1 MMDRE
6 ICKGVFSM
14 TTFMNKDF
22 LLKTEAA
29 KKLYHEHAA
38 KMPIIDYHCHI
49 NPMEIYEDKRYDTIT
64 EVWLGGDHYK
74 WRAMRSCG
82 VPEYYITGDAT
93 PAEKFQKWGEAMPNL
108 IGNPLYHWT
117 HLELQ
122 RYFGIT
128 EPLTGENAM
137 EIYEKCN
144 AILAQ
149 PDMSVRGIIRKSGVK
164 LICTTDD
171 PVDDLKAHELLAK
184 DPTAPAVVLPAFR
197 PDKAMRADKETF
209 PAYVAAL
216 EKVVGYAIN
225 TVSDMR
231 KALND
236 RIAYF
241 ADRGCCVSDHALDYC
256 FCVETDEATLDD
268 IFARAKAGK
277 AITWEEQLAYHT
289 ALLLSVGQEY
299 SKRDWVTQFH
309 FGCLR
314 DNSKTMFRKLGPD
327 TGFDSMNDA
336 ANGVGLSKLLNAL
349 EEANALGKTIL
360 YSLNPADNGIIGT
373 IMGAFQTDSG
383 IPGKIQQG
391 SAWWFNDHKI
401 GMEEQMK
408 SLMSLGAMGA
418 FNGMLTD
425 SRSFLSYTRHEYFR
439 RILCNLVGQLV
450 EDGEYPADWTRL
462 GQMVENISYN
472 NTLHY
477 FGFDR
482 YLK

>member
-1 MMDRE
+1 
-6 ICKGVFSM
+6 M
-14 TTFMNKDF
+14 TPFMNADF
-22 LLKTEAA
+22 LLKSETA
-29 KKLYHEHAA
+29 KRLYHDHAE

-49 NPMEIYEDKRYDTIT
+49 NPMEIYEDKRYETIT

-82 VPEYYITGDAT
+82 VAERYITGDAT
-93 PAEKFQKWGEAMPNL
+93 PAEKFQKWAETIPNL

-128 EPLTGENAM
+128 EPLNGDNAM
-137 EIYEKCN
+137 EIYKKCN

-171 PVDDLKAHELLAK
+171 PVDDLKAHELLAA

-197 PDKAMRADKETF
+197 PDKAMRADKATF
-209 PAYVAAL
+209 PAYVAQL
-216 EKVVGYAIN
+216 EQVVGYGIH
-225 TVSDMR
+225 TMEDMR
-231 KALND
+231 KALLE

-241 ADRGCCVSDHALDYC
+241 ADHGCRVSDHALDYC
-256 FCVETDEATLDD
+256 FCVEATEDQLND
-268 IFARAKAGK
+268 IFARAKGGK
-277 AITWEEQLAYHT
+277 AITWDEQLAYHT
-289 ALLLSVGQEY
+289 ALLLTVCKEY
-299 SKRDWVTQFH
+299 NRLGWVSQLH

-314 DNSKTMFRKLGPD
+314 DNSVKMFRKLGPD

-336 ANGVGLSKLLNAL
+336 ANAQGLAKLLGKL
-349 EEANALGKTIL
+349 EDADALGKTIL

-373 IMGAFQTDSG
+373 IMGAFQTDSP

-391 SAWWFNDHKI
+391 SAWWFNDHKP
-401 GMEEQMK
+401 GMEAQMV
-408 SLMSLGAMGA
+408 SLMSLGAMGS

-439 RILCNLVGQLV
+439 RILCNLFGQMV
-450 EDGEYPADWTRL
+450 EDGEYPADRKHL

-477 FGFDR
+477 FGFDE
-482 YLK
+482 LID

>member
-1 MMDRE
+1 
-6 ICKGVFSM
+6 M
-14 TTFMNKDF
+14 TPFMNADF
-22 LLKTEAA
+22 LLKNDTA
-29 KKLYHEHAA
+29 KKLYHEHAE

-49 NPMEIYEDKRYDTIT
+49 NPMEIYEDKRYATIT

-93 PAEKFQKWGEAMPNL
+93 PAEKFQKWGETMPLL

-137 EIYEKCN
+137 EIFEKCN
-144 AILAQ
+144 AILQQ
-149 PDMSVRGIIRKSGVK
+149 PDMSVRGIIRKSNVK

-171 PVDDLKAHELLAK
+171 PIDDLRAHELLAK

-197 PDKAMRADKETF
+197 PDKAMRADKATF
-209 PAYVAAL
+209 PAYVAQL
-216 EKVVGYAIN
+216 EKVCGYAIN
-225 TVSDMR
+225 TIEDMR

-241 ADRGCCVSDHALDYC
+241 ADRGCRVSDHALDYC
-256 FCVETDEATLDD
+256 FCVEASEEELND

-277 AITWEEQLAYHT
+277 GITWDEQLAYHT
-289 ALLLSVGQEY
+289 ALLISVGKEY
-299 SKRDWVTQFH
+299 YKRDWVNQLH

-314 DNSKTMFRKLGPD
+314 DNSAKLFKRLGPD
-327 TGFDSMNDA
+327 TGFDSMNDVSNA
-336 ANGVGLSKLLNAL
+336 AGLSKLLSTL
-349 EEANALGKTIL
+349 QEADALGKVIL
-360 YSLNPADNGIIGT
+360 YSLNPADNGVIGT
-373 IMGAFQTDSG
+373 LMGAFQTDS
-383 IPGKIQQG
+383 GKIQQG
-391 SAWWFNDHKI
+391 SAWWFNDHKP
-401 GMEEQMK
+401 GMETQMI
-408 SLMSLGAMGA
+408 SLASLGALGR

-439 RILCNLVGQLV
+439 RILCNLFGTWV
-450 EDGEYPADWTRL
+450 EDGEYPADMKAL

-472 NTLHY
+472 NTLRY
-477 FGFDR
+477 FRFDE
-482 YLK
+482 LI

>member
-1 MMDRE
+1 MKQFMDQ
-6 ICKGVFSM
+6 
-14 TTFMNKDF
+14 DF

-49 NPMEIYEDKRYDTIT
+49 NPMEIYEDKRYETIT
-64 EVWLGGDHYK
+64 EVWLGGVHYK
-74 WRAMRSCG
+74 WRALRSCG
-82 VPEYYITGDAT
+82 VPEYYITGAAT

-164 LICTTDD
+164 LIGTTDD
-171 PVDDLKAHELLAK
+171 PVDDLKAHELLAA
-184 DPTAPAVVLPAFR
+184 DPTAPAVVLPSFR
-197 PDKAMRADKETF
+197 PDKAMRADKATF
-209 PAYVAAL
+209 PAYVAQL
-216 EKVVGYAIN
+216 EKVVGYEIN
-225 TVSDMR
+225 SVADMK
-231 KALND
+231 KALAD
-236 RIAYF
+236 RIDFF
-241 ADRGCCVSDHALDYC
+241 AAHGCAVSDHALDYC
-256 FCVETDEATLDD
+256 FCVEASEAELDA
-268 IFARAKAGK
+268 IFAKAKAGE

-289 ALLLSVGQEY
+289 ALLIFVGQEY
-299 SKRDWVTQFH
+299 CKRNWVMQLH

-336 ANGVGLSKLLNAL
+336 ANAAGLAKLLNAL
-349 EEANALGKTIL
+349 EEAGALGKTIL

-373 IMGAFQTDSG
+373 IMGAFQTDSP
-383 IPGKIQQG
+383 IPGKVQQG

-401 GMEEQMK
+401 GMQDQML
-408 SLMSLGAMGA
+408 SLMNLGAFGT

-439 RILCNLVGQLV
+439 RILCNLVGQMV
-450 EDGEYPADWTRL
+450 EDGEYPADWARL
-462 GQMVENISYN
+462 GQLIENVSYY

-477 FGFDR
+477 FSFDR
-482 YLK
+482 FLK

>member
-1 MMDRE
+1 MAKFMDQ
-6 ICKGVFSM
+6 
-14 TTFMNKDF
+14 DF
-22 LLKTEAA
+22 LLKSEAA
-29 KKLYHEHAA
+29 KKLYHEHGA

-49 NPMEIYEDKRYDTIT
+49 NPMEIYEDKRYSTIT

-82 VPEYYITGDAT
+82 VPEYYITGGAT
-93 PAEKFQKWGEAMPNL
+93 AAEKFQKWGETIPKL

-144 AILAQ
+144 KILSQ

-171 PVDDLKAHELLAK
+171 PVDDLKAHQLLAA

-209 PAYVAAL
+209 PAYVAQL
-216 EKVVGYAIN
+216 EKVVGYEIN
-225 TVSDMR
+225 SVADMR
-231 KALND
+231 RALND

-241 ADRGCCVSDHALDYC
+241 ASLGCCVSDHALDYC
-256 FCVETDEATLDD
+256 FCVEADEETLDD
-268 IFARAKAGK
+268 IFVRAKAGK
-277 AITWEEQLAYHT
+277 GITWEEQLAYHT

-299 SKRDWVTQFH
+299 YKRDWVMQLH

-314 DNSKTMFRKLGPD
+314 DNSKKMFRKLGPD

-336 ANGVGLSKLLNAL
+336 ANAVGLAKLLGVL
-349 EEANALGKTIL
+349 EEADALGKTIL

-373 IMGAFQTDSG
+373 IMGGFQTDSK

-391 SAWWFNDHKI
+391 SAWWFNDHKV
-401 GMEEQMK
+401 GMEEQMR
-408 SLMSLGAMGA
+408 SLMSLGAMGT

-439 RILCNLVGQLV
+439 RIMCNLFGQLV
-450 EDGEYPADWTRL
+450 EDGEYPADWAYL
-462 GQMVENISYN
+462 GKMVENISYN
-472 NTLHY
+472 NTKTY
-477 FGFDR
+477 FGFDK

>member
-1 MMDRE
+1 
-6 ICKGVFSM
+6 M
-14 TTFMNKDF
+14 TPFMNADF
-22 LLKTEAA
+22 LLKSETA
-29 KKLYHEHAA
+29 KRLYHDHAE

-49 NPMEIYEDKRYDTIT
+49 NPMEIYEDKRYTTIT

-82 VPEYYITGDAT
+82 VPEHFITGDAS
-93 PAEKFQKWGEAMPNL
+93 PAEKFQEWAETIPML

-144 AILAQ
+144 AILQ
-149 PDMSVRGIIRKSGVK
+149 EPDMTVRGIIRKSNVK

-171 PVDDLKAHELLAK
+171 PVDDLKAHELLAA
-184 DPTAPAVVLPAFR
+184 DPTSPAVVLPAFR
-197 PDKAMRADKETF
+197 PDKAMRADKPTF
-209 PAYVAAL
+209 PAYVAQL
-216 EKVVGYAIN
+216 EKVVGYEIN
-225 TVSDMR
+225 TVEDMR

-241 ADRGCCVSDHALDYC
+241 ADHGCRVSDHALDYC
-256 FCVETDEATLDD
+256 FCVEASEEELDG

-277 AITWEEQLAYHT
+277 AITWNEQLAYHT
-289 ALLLSVGQEY
+289 ALLISVGKEY
-299 SKRDWVTQFH
+299 YKRDWVNQLH

-314 DNSKTMFRKLGPD
+314 DNSAKLFKRLGPD
-327 TGFDSMNDA
+327 TGFDSMNDVSNA
-336 ANGVGLSKLLNAL
+336 AGLARLLSTL
-349 EEANALGKTIL
+349 QEADALGKVIL
-360 YSLNPADNGIIGT
+360 YSLNPADNGVIGT
-373 IMGAFQTDSG
+373 IMGGFQTDSG
-383 IPGKIQQG
+383 MLQQG
-391 SAWWFNDHKI
+391 SAWWFNDHKP
-401 GMEEQMK
+401 GMEQQMI
-408 SLMSLGAMGA
+408 SLASLGALGR

-439 RILCNLVGQLV
+439 RILCNLVGQWV
-450 EDGEYPADWTRL
+450 EDGEYPADWKRL
-462 GQMVENISYN
+462 GQLVEDISYN

-477 FGFDR
+477 FRF
-482 YLK
+482 YELI

>member
-1 MMDRE
+1 
-6 ICKGVFSM
+6 M
-14 TTFMNKDF
+14 TSFMNADF
-22 LLKTEAA
+22 LLKSETA
-29 KKLYHEHAA
+29 KTLYHNYAE

-49 NPMEIYEDKRYDTIT
+49 NPMEIYEDKHYNSIT

-82 VPEYYITGDAT
+82 VPEYYITGDAS
-93 PAEKFQKWGEAMPNL
+93 PAEKFRKWAEAIPNL

-128 EPLTGENAM
+128 EPLNGDNAM

-149 PDMSVRGIIRKSGVK
+149 PDMSARGIIRKSGVQ

-171 PVDDLKAHELLAK
+171 PVDDLRAHELLAA
-184 DPTAPAVVLPAFR
+184 DPTSPAVVLPAFR

-209 PAYVAAL
+209 PAYIARL
-216 EKVVGYAIN
+216 EQVVGYPIVTMA
-225 TVSDMR
+225 DMR
-231 KALND
+231 RALLD

-241 ADRGCCVSDHALDYC
+241 ADHGCRVSDHGMDFC
-256 FCVETDEATLDD
+256 FCVEADEDTLND
-268 IFARAKAGK
+268 ILARAKAGQV
-277 AITWEEQLAYHT
+277 ITRDEQLAYHT
-289 ALLLSVGQEY
+289 ALLIAVGKEY
-299 SKRDWVTQFH
+299 ARRDWVCQYH

-314 DNSKTMFRKLGPD
+314 DNSRKMFRKLGPD

-336 ANGVGLSKLLNAL
+336 ANAAGLAGLLGTL
-349 EEANALGKTIL
+349 EDADALGKTIL
-360 YSLNPADNGIIGT
+360 YSLNPSDNGIIGS
-373 IMGAFQTDSG
+373 IMGAFQADSP

-391 SAWWFNDHKI
+391 SAWWFNDHKP
-401 GMEEQMK
+401 GMEAQMV
-408 SLMSLGAMGA
+408 SLMSLGAMGS

-439 RILCNLVGQLV
+439 RILCNLFGQLV
-450 EDGEYPADWTRL
+450 EDGEYPADMKWL
-462 GQMVENISYN
+462 GRMVENISYY

-477 FGFDR
+477 FRFDEL
-482 YLK
+482 LK

>member
-1 MMDRE
+1 
-6 ICKGVFSM
+6 M
-14 TTFMNKDF
+14 TPFMNEDF
-22 LLKTEAA
+22 LLKSETA
-29 KKLYHEHAA
+29 KRLYHDYAE

-49 NPMEIYEDKRYDTIT
+49 NPMEIYEDKRYDSIT
-64 EVWLGGDHYK
+64 QVWLGGDHYK

-82 VPEYYITGDAT
+82 VPEYYITGGAT
-93 PAEKFQKWGEAMPNL
+93 PAEKFQKWAETIPNL

-128 EPLTGENAM
+128 EPLNGDNAM

-171 PVDDLKAHELLAK
+171 PVDDLLAHELLAA
-184 DPTAPAVVLPAFR
+184 DPTSPAVVLPAFR
-197 PDKAMRADKETF
+197 PDKAMRADRETF
-209 PAYVAAL
+209 PAYVAQL
-216 EKVVGYAIN
+216 EKVVGYAID
-225 TVSDMR
+225 TVEGMR
-231 KALND
+231 RALLD
-236 RIAYF
+236 RIACF
-241 ADRGCCVSDHALDYC
+241 ADHGCRVSDHALDYC
-256 FCVETDEATLDD
+256 FCVDADEDTLNN

-277 AITWEEQLAYHT
+277 AITRDEQLAYHT
-289 ALLLSVGQEY
+289 ALLITVGKEY
-299 SKRDWVTQFH
+299 YKRDWVCQYH

-314 DNSKTMFRKLGPD
+314 DNSRKMFRKLGPD

-336 ANGVGLSKLLNAL
+336 ANAVGLSELLGTL
-349 EEANALGKTIL
+349 EDVGALGKTIL

-373 IMGAFQTDSG
+373 IMGAFQANSP

-391 SAWWFNDHKI
+391 SAWWFNDHKP
-401 GMEEQMK
+401 GMEAQMI
-408 SLMSLGAMGA
+408 SLMSLGAMGS

-439 RILCNLVGQLV
+439 RILCNLFGQMV
-450 EDGEYPADWTRL
+450 EDGEYPDDLNRL
-462 GQMVENISYN
+462 GNMVENISYF

-477 FGFDR
+477 FRFDEL
-482 YLK
+482 LK

>member
-1 MMDRE
+1 
-6 ICKGVFSM
+6 M
-14 TTFMNKDF
+14 TEFMNQDF
-22 LLKTEAA
+22 LLKSEAA
-29 KKLYHEHAA
+29 KKLYHEHAE

-49 NPMEIYEDKRYDTIT
+49 NPMEIYEDKRYKTVT

-82 VPEYYITGDAT
+82 VPEYYITGPAS
-93 PAEKFQKWGEAMPNL
+93 PAEKFQKWGETIPNL

-137 EIYEKCN
+137 EIYEKGN
-144 AILAQ
+144 EILAQ

-171 PVDDLKAHELLAK
+171 PVDDLKAHELLAA
-184 DPTAPAVVLPAFR
+184 DPAAPAVVLPAFR
-197 PDKAMRADKETF
+197 PDKAMRADKKTF
-209 PAYVAAL
+209 PAYVAQL
-216 EKVVGYAIN
+216 EQVVGYAIN
-225 TVSDMR
+225 TVADMR

-256 FCVETDEATLDD
+256 FCVEADEVTLDD
-268 IFARAKAGK
+268 IFARAKSGK
-277 AITWEEQLAYHT
+277 GITWEEQLAYHS

-299 SKRDWVTQFH
+299 YKRDWVMQLH

-314 DNSKTMFRKLGPD
+314 DNSGKMFAKLGPD

-336 ANGVGLSKLLNAL
+336 ANAVGLAKLLGAL
-349 EEANALGKTIL
+349 EQADALGKTIL

-373 IMGAFQTDSG
+373 IMGGFQTDSK

-391 SAWWFNDHKI
+391 SAWWFNDHKS

-408 SLMSLGAMGA
+408 SLMNLGAMGT

-439 RILCNLVGQLV
+439 RILCNLFGQMV
-450 EDGEYPADWTRL
+450 TDGEYPADWVRL

-482 YLK
+482 FLK

>member
-1 MMDRE
+1 
-6 ICKGVFSM
+6 M
-14 TTFMNKDF
+14 TPFMNADF
-22 LLKTEAA
+22 LLKSETA
-29 KKLYHEHAA
+29 KKLYHDHAE

-49 NPMEIYEDKRYDTIT
+49 NPMEIYEDKHYNTIT

-93 PAEKFQKWGEAMPNL
+93 PAEKFQKWGETMPNL

-137 EIYEKCN
+137 EIFEKCN
-144 AILAQ
+144 AILQQ
-149 PDMSVRGIIRKSGVK
+149 PDMTVRGIIRKSGVK

-171 PVDDLKAHELLAK
+171 PIDDLRAHELLAQ
-184 DPTAPAVVLPAFR
+184 DPQAPAVVLPAFR
-197 PDKAMRADKETF
+197 PDKAMRADKATF
-209 PAYVAAL
+209 PGYVAAL
-216 EKVVGYAIN
+216 EKVVGYEIN
-225 TVSDMR
+225 TVEDMR

-241 ADRGCCVSDHALDYC
+241 ADHGCRVSDHALDYC
-256 FCVETDEATLDD
+256 FCVDATEEELND

-277 AITWEEQLAYHT
+277 AITWNEQLAYHT
-289 ALLLSVGQEY
+289 ALLISVGQEY
-299 SKRDWVTQFH
+299 YKRDWVNQLH

-314 DNSKTMFRKLGPD
+314 DNSAKMFQRLGPD
-327 TGFDSMNDA
+327 TGFDSMNDVSNA
-336 ANGVGLSKLLNAL
+336 AGLAKLLSTL
-349 EEANALGKTIL
+349 ETAGALGKTIL
-360 YSLNPADNGIIGT
+360 YSLNPADNGVIGT
-373 IMGAFQTDSG
+373 IMGGFQSDNG
-383 IPGKIQQG
+383 MIQQG
-391 SAWWFNDHKI
+391 SAWWFNDHKP
-401 GMEEQMK
+401 GMEAQMI
-408 SLMSLGAMGA
+408 SLASLGALGR

-439 RILCNLVGQLV
+439 RILCNLMGQWV
-450 EDGEYPADWTRL
+450 EDGEYPADMKAL

-472 NTLHY
+472 NTLRY
-477 FGFDR
+477 FRFDE
-482 YLK
+482 LI

>member
-1 MMDRE
+1 MM
-6 ICKGVFSM
+6 KP
-14 TTFMNKDF
+14 FMNEDF
-22 LLKTEAA
+22 LLGTETAR
-29 KKLYHEHAA
+29 KLYHDHAE

-82 VPEYYITGDAT
+82 VPERYITGDAT
-93 PAEKFQKWGEAMPNL
+93 PAEKFQKWAETIPNL

-128 EPLTGENAM
+128 EPLTGDNAM
-137 EIYEKCN
+137 EIYETCN
-144 AILAQ
+144 RILAQ

-171 PVDDLKAHELLAK
+171 PVDDLKAHELLAA

-197 PDKAMRADKETF
+197 PDKAMRADKPTF
-209 PAYVAAL
+209 PQYVSQL
-216 EKVVGYAIN
+216 EAVVGYAIN
-225 TVSDMR
+225 TVEDMR
-231 KALND
+231 RALAD

-241 ADRGCCVSDHALDYC
+241 ADHGCRVSDHALDYC
-256 FCVETDEATLDD
+256 FCEEATEEELND

-277 AITWEEQLAYHT
+277 GITWGEQLKYHT
-289 ALLLSVGQEY
+289 ALLIAVGKEY
-299 SKRDWVTQFH
+299 SRRDWVVQFH

-314 DNSKTMFRKLGPD
+314 DNSRVNFRKLGPD

-336 ANGVGLSKLLNAL
+336 PNAAGLARLLGTL
-349 EEANALGKTIL
+349 EEQNALGKTIL
-360 YSLNPADNGIIGT
+360 YSLNPSDNGIVGS
-373 IMGAFQTDSG
+373 IMGAFQTDSP

-391 SAWWFNDHKI
+391 SAWWFNDHKP
-401 GMEEQMK
+401 GMEAQMV
-408 SLMSLGAMGA
+408 SLMSLGAMGS

-439 RILCNLVGQLV
+439 RILCNLFGNLV
-450 EDGEYPADWTRL
+450 ENGEYPADMERL
-462 GQMVENISYN
+462 GKMVENISYN

-477 FGFDR
+477 FRFDEL
-482 YLK
+482 LK

>member
-1 MMDRE
+1 MA
-6 ICKGVFSM
+6 
-14 TTFMNKDF
+14 FMNQDF
-22 LLKTEAA
+22 LLKSETARQ
-29 KKLYHEHAA
+29 LYHNHVA

-49 NPMEIYEDKRYDTIT
+49 NPMEIYEDKRYNSIT

-82 VPEYYITGDAT
+82 VPERYITGDAT
-93 PAEKFQKWGEAMPNL
+93 PAEKFQKWAETIPNL

-128 EPLTGENAM
+128 EPLNGKNAM

-144 AILAQ
+144 AILAD
-149 PDMSVRGIIRKSGVK
+149 PEMSVRGIIRKSGVK

-171 PVDDLKAHELLAK
+171 PADDLRAHELLAA
-184 DPTAPAVVLPAFR
+184 DPDAPAVVLPAFR
-197 PDKAMRADKETF
+197 PDKAMRADKVDF
-209 PAYVAAL
+209 PQYVEKL
-216 EKVVGYAIN
+216 EAVVGYSIDS
-225 TVSDMR
+225 VDDMR
-231 KALND
+231 KALCD
-236 RIAYF
+236 RIQYF
-241 ADRGCCVSDHALDYC
+241 ADHGCCVSDHALDYC
-256 FCVETDEATLDD
+256 FCVEAGEEELNA
-268 IFARAKAGK
+268 IYRKAKNGQG
-277 AITWEEQLAYHT
+277 ITWDEQLKYHT
-289 ALLLSVGQEY
+289 ALLITVGKEY
-299 SKRDWVTQFH
+299 EKRGWVMQLH

-314 DNSKTMFRKLGPD
+314 DNSVKMFKKLGPD

-336 ANGVGLSKLLNAL
+336 ANAVGLAKLLGKL
-349 EEANALGKTIL
+349 EAENALGKTIL

-391 SAWWFNDHKI
+391 SAWWFNDHKP
-401 GMEEQMK
+401 GMEAQMI

-418 FNGMLTD
+418 FVGMLTD

-439 RILCNLVGQLV
+439 RILCNLFGEMV
-450 EDGEYPADWTRL
+450 ENGEYPADMDAL
-462 GQMVENISYN
+462 GTMVENISYN

-477 FGFDR
+477 FGFDKV
-482 YLK
+482 LK

>member
-1 MMDRE
+1 
-6 ICKGVFSM
+6 M
-14 TTFMNKDF
+14 TSFMNADF
-22 LLKTEAA
+22 LLKSETA
-29 KKLYHEHAA
+29 KTLYHNYAE

-49 NPMEIYEDKRYDTIT
+49 NPMEIYEDKHYNSIT

-82 VPEYYITGDAT
+82 VPEYYITGDAS
-93 PAEKFQKWGEAMPNL
+93 PAEKFRKWAEAIPNL

-128 EPLTGENAM
+128 EPLNGDNAM

-149 PDMSVRGIIRKSGVK
+149 PDMSARGIIRKSGVQ

-171 PVDDLKAHELLAK
+171 PVDDLRAHELLAA
-184 DPTAPAVVLPAFR
+184 DPTSPAVVLPAFR

-209 PAYVAAL
+209 PAYIARL
-216 EKVVGYAIN
+216 EQVVGYPIVTMA
-225 TVSDMR
+225 DMR
-231 KALND
+231 RALLD

-241 ADRGCCVSDHALDYC
+241 ADHGCRVSDHGMDFC
-256 FCVETDEATLDD
+256 FCVEADEDTLND
-268 IFARAKAGK
+268 ILARAKAGQV
-277 AITWEEQLAYHT
+277 ITRDEQLAYHT
-289 ALLLSVGQEY
+289 ALLIAVSKEY
-299 SKRDWVTQFH
+299 ARRDWVCQYH

-314 DNSKTMFRKLGPD
+314 DNSRKMFRKLGPD

-336 ANGVGLSKLLNAL
+336 ANAAGLAGLLGTL
-349 EEANALGKTIL
+349 EDADALGKTIL
-360 YSLNPADNGIIGT
+360 YSLNPSDNGIIGS
-373 IMGAFQTDSG
+373 IMGAFQADSP

-391 SAWWFNDHKI
+391 SAWWFNDHKP
-401 GMEEQMK
+401 GMEAQMV
-408 SLMSLGAMGA
+408 SLMSLGAMGS

-439 RILCNLVGQLV
+439 RILCNLFGQLV
-450 EDGEYPADWTRL
+450 EDGEYPADMKWL
-462 GQMVENISYN
+462 GRMVENISYY

-477 FGFDR
+477 FRFDEL
-482 YLK
+482 LK

>member
-1 MMDRE
+1 
-6 ICKGVFSM
+6 M
-14 TTFMNKDF
+14 TTFMNQDF
-22 LLKTEAA
+22 LLKSDVA
-29 KKLYHEHAA
+29 KKLYHEHAEV
-38 KMPIIDYHCHI
+38 MPIIDYHCHI
-49 NPMEIYEDKRYDTIT
+49 NPMEIYEDKRYDSIT
-64 EVWLGGDHYK
+64 QVWLGGDHYK

-93 PAEKFQKWGEAMPNL
+93 PAEKFQKWAETIPNL

-128 EPLTGENAM
+128 EPLNGDNAM

-171 PVDDLKAHELLAK
+171 PVDDLKAHELLAA
-184 DPTAPAVVLPAFR
+184 DPDAPAVVLPAFR

-209 PAYVAAL
+209 PAYVAQL

-225 TVSDMR
+225 TMDDMR
-231 KALND
+231 KALLD

-241 ADRGCCVSDHALDYC
+241 NDHGCRVSDHALDYC
-256 FCVETDEATLDD
+256 FCVEASEEELND
-268 IFARAKAGK
+268 IYARAKAGK
-277 AITWEEQLAYHT
+277 GITWDEQLAYHT
-289 ALLLSVGQEY
+289 ALLITVGKEY
-299 SKRDWVTQFH
+299 FKRDWVNQLH

-314 DNSKTMFRKLGPD
+314 DNSKKMFRRLGPD

-336 ANGVGLSKLLNAL
+336 ANAVGLAKLLGVL
-349 EEANALGKTIL
+349 EDAGALGKTIL
-360 YSLNPADNGIIGT
+360 YSLNPADNGVIGT
-373 IMGAFQTDSG
+373 IMGGFQTDSG

-391 SAWWFNDHKI
+391 SAWWFNDHKP
-401 GMEEQMK
+401 GMEAQMI
-408 SLMSLGAMGA
+408 SLMSLGAMGS

-439 RILCNLVGQLV
+439 RILCNLFGQMV
-450 EDGEYPADWTRL
+450 EDGEYPADMKNL
-462 GQMVENISYN
+462 GKMVENISYN
-472 NTLHY
+472 NTLRY
-477 FGFDR
+477 FRFDE
-482 YLK
+482 LIK